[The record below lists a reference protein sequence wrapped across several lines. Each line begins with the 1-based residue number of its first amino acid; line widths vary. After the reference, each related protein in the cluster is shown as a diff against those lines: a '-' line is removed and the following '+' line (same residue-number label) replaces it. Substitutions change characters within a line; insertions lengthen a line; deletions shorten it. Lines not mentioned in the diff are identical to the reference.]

1 MVEIAYLV
9 PPYSAGDRL
18 DADDLALLK
27 RRVTTGTFTPTV
39 TSGAPAF
46 NIGASGFQLGWWAR
60 TGLLIDGG
68 FDVFVSGAS
77 ASTGGSSYRIVLP
90 FDADL
95 TVHTA
100 GVLNAASHNIGD
112 FQTWSSTS
120 ADAKSGSI
128 LLSAVAEMIMYRS
141 GSTTSLGASD
151 FTPTTTLRL
160 KGRFTYWADPA
171 EFP

>member
-1 MVEIAYLV
+1 MVEVAYLV

-27 RRVTTGTFTPTV
+27 RRVTTGTYTPV
-39 TSGAPAF
+39 LSSGAPSPV
-46 NIGASGFQLGWWAR
+46 IGASGFATGWWAR

-68 FDVFVSGAS
+68 FDLFLSGTGVNLGGAS
-77 ASTGGSSYRIVLP
+77 WRVTLP
-90 FDADL
+90 FDVDL
-95 TVHTA
+95 TVHTV

-120 ADAKSGSI
+120 ADAKNGSI
-128 LLSAVAEMIMYRS
+128 LASAVAEMIFYFT
-141 GSTTSLGASD
+141 GSTTSLGAVN
-151 FTPTTTLRL
+151 FTTNARL
-160 KGRFTYWADPA
+160 KGRFSYWADPA